1 MKTRA
6 ELIETLSYLQ
16 VERIDGDGLPMSDTF
31 RDKKYWKYHDSNCKL
46 LTPTLKQRIKTE
58 LKWKIGISKK
68 HIKMIEDGL
77 IESLRREQHGTQ
89 TKV

>member
-16 VERIDGDGLPMSDTF
+16 VERIDGDGLPMGNTYK
-31 RDKKYWKYHDSNCKL
+31 DKKYWKYHDSNCRL
-46 LTPTLKQRIKTE
+46 LTPTLKQRIIKE
-58 LKWKIGISKK
+58 LEWKVSMSKK
-68 HIKMIEDGL
+68 RIRMINDML
-77 IESLRREQHGTQ
+77 IESFRREQHGTT